1 MSRFQFSSLAGRIAL
16 SAACCAAFLTV
27 ALVAHANPKG
37 IPAGSK
43 KVYSFN
49 VIGYP
54 AGRTYE
60 GGCGEGNRIFVN
72 REASNAHIRITNS
85 SSGWNVLDCNAT
97 SDRTAVLATY
107 QSGLFDVYV
116 RILGKP
122 GGSIS
127 ICADTYE
134 DFLAGETLCLL
145 GTIDLTRGSG
155 QSKFQLAPA
164 AMFDATLE
172 DLMWTAQTN
181 ADFRITQFRIYERP

>member
-1 MSRFQFSSLAGRIAL
+1 MFRSSLASIAGRIVRNAVCCLTLL
-16 SAACCAAFLTV
+16 SVAF
-27 ALVAHANPKG
+27 AAHANPKD

-43 KVYSFN
+43 KVYGFN

-54 AGRTYE
+54 AGQTYN

-97 SDRTAVLATY
+97 SDRTAVLATD
-107 QSGLFDVYV
+107 QPGLYDVYV

-122 GGSIS
+122 GGTLS

-155 QSKFQLAPA
+155 QSKFQLAPST
-164 AMFDATLE
+164 MFDATLE

-181 ADFRITQFRIYERP
+181 ADFRIAQFRVYQRP

>member
-1 MSRFQFSSLAGRIAL
+1 MFRNHLALLVGRLAL
-16 SAACCAAFLTV
+16 ITLIMLTILTF
-27 ALVAHANPKG
+27 AMTAHANPKN
-37 IPAGSK
+37 IPAGAK

-54 AGRTYE
+54 AGRTYN

-72 REASNAHIRITNS
+72 REANNAQIRVTNS
-85 SSGWNVLDCNAT
+85 SSGWNVLDCDAT
-97 SDRTAVLATY
+97 SDRTATLATY
-107 QSGLFDVYV
+107 QPGLYDVYV

-122 GGSIS
+122 GGTLS
-127 ICADTYE
+127 ICADTFE

-145 GTIDLTRGSG
+145 GTIDLTRSSG

-181 ADFRITQFRIYERP
+181 GDFRIAQFRV

>member
-1 MSRFQFSSLAGRIAL
+1 MFRNHLALLVGRLAL
-16 SAACCAAFLTV
+16 ITLIMLTILTF
-27 ALVAHANPKG
+27 AMTAHANPKN
-37 IPAGSK
+37 IPAGAK

-54 AGRTYE
+54 AGRTYN

-72 REASNAHIRITNS
+72 REANNTQIRVTNS
-85 SSGWNVLDCNAT
+85 SSGWNVLDCDAT
-97 SDRTAVLATY
+97 SDRTATLATY
-107 QSGLFDVYV
+107 QPGLYDVYV

-122 GGSIS
+122 GGTLS
-127 ICADTYE
+127 ICADTFE

-145 GTIDLTRGSG
+145 GTIDLTRSSG

-181 ADFRITQFRIYERP
+181 GDFRIAQFRVYQRP

>member
-1 MSRFQFSSLAGRIAL
+1 MTGTHMARLIGRLALITLIMLSILTIAI
-16 SAACCAAFLTV
+16 S
-27 ALVAHANPKG
+27 AHANPKD
-37 IPAGSK
+37 IPAGAK

-54 AGRTYE
+54 AGRTYT

-72 REASNAHIRITNS
+72 REASNSHIRVTNS
-85 SSGWNVLDCNAT
+85 SSGWNVVDCNAT
-97 SDRTAVLATY
+97 SDRTATLATY
-107 QSGLFDVYV
+107 QSGLYDVYV

-122 GGSIS
+122 GGTLS
-127 ICADTYE
+127 ICADTFE

-164 AMFDATLE
+164 AMFDASLE

-181 ADFRITQFRIYERP
+181 ADFRIAQFRVYQRP

>member
-1 MSRFQFSSLAGRIAL
+1 MSRYHPALLVGRLALMTLIML
-16 SAACCAAFLTV
+16 TILTV
-27 ALVAHANPKG
+27 AMTAHANPKN

-54 AGRTYE
+54 AGRTYD

-72 REASNAHIRITNS
+72 REANNAQIRITNS
-85 SSGWNVLDCNAT
+85 SSGWNVLDCDAT
-97 SDRTAVLATY
+97 SDRTATLATY
-107 QSGLFDVYV
+107 QPGLYDVYV

-122 GGSIS
+122 GGTLS

-145 GTIDLTRGSG
+145 GTINLTRGSG

-164 AMFDATLE
+164 TMFDATLA
-172 DLMWTAQTN
+172 DLMWTAQAN
-181 ADFRITQFRIYERP
+181 ADFRIAQFRVYQRP

>member
-1 MSRFQFSSLAGRIAL
+1 MFRSRFTHLGTRLAL
-16 SAACCAAFLTV
+16 LAACGVALLTP
-27 ALVAHANPKG
+27 ALVAHAAPKD
-37 IPAGSK
+37 IPAGAK

-54 AGRTYE
+54 ADRTYN

-72 REASNAHIRITNS
+72 REANNAHVRVTNS
-85 SSGWNVLDCNAT
+85 TSGWNVLDCDAT
-97 SDRTAVLATY
+97 SDRTAVLATD
-107 QSGLFDVYV
+107 QTGVFDVYV

-127 ICADTYE
+127 ICADTFE

-155 QSKFQLAPA
+155 QSRFQLAPA
-164 AMFDATLE
+164 TMFNASLQE
-172 DLMWTAQTN
+172 LMWTAQTN
-181 ADFRITQFRIYERP
+181 TDFRLAQFRVYRRP

>member
-1 MSRFQFSSLAGRIAL
+1 MFRNHLALLVGRLAL
-16 SAACCAAFLTV
+16 ITLIMLTILTF
-27 ALVAHANPKG
+27 AMTAHANPKN
-37 IPAGSK
+37 IPAGAK

-54 AGRTYE
+54 AGRTYN

-72 REASNAHIRITNS
+72 REANSAQIRITNS
-85 SSGWNVLDCNAT
+85 SSGWNVLDCDAT
-97 SDRTAVLATY
+97 SDRTATLATY
-107 QSGLFDVYV
+107 QPGLYDVYV

-122 GGSIS
+122 GGTLS
-127 ICADTYE
+127 ICADTFE

-145 GTIDLTRGSG
+145 GTINLTRGSG

-164 AMFDATLE
+164 TMFDATLE

-181 ADFRITQFRIYERP
+181 ADFRIAQFRIYQRP